1 MRSRYRIVVSSV
13 TVAALATTAAP
24 AFAQTD
30 TTSTFTISNITDF
43 HGYWQET
50 KRVPGAAKLK
60 CSIDKAAEGKTHILT
75 SSGDNIGASPFASM
89 LLEDQPTLDILN
101 LMKVQVSAVGNH
113 ELDKGAE
120 DFSTRVVESAGFDY
134 LAANAETL
142 KGAKDYVVKDLDG
155 AKVAF
160 VGTITADMPNLV
172 NPDSIAGITWNDPV
186 KATNNLAKKLKETGE
201 ADVVVAL
208 VHEGGIKA
216 DQFSKDVDIAFLG
229 HSHQKV
235 LQQDA
240 LPLLIQAGE
249 YGKNLANVE
258 VTYDKA
264 TKKVTFGNVELLD
277 ADAIRACDTPQPEID
292 AIVNDAAAKASVEGD
307 KVVGTA
313 DADFY
318 RAGDK
323 ESQLNNFIAN
333 VTRIGV
339 GNNSSVKPDLAV
351 MNAGGVRA
359 ELEKGDVTYAEAF
372 AIQPFGGE
380 NTYVELKGS
389 DVVAALEQQWRDD
402 KDRPMFPLGV
412 SDNVSYTYDPTAPVG
427 AKVTSVTID
436 GAPLDPNKTYIVAGS
451 TFILGG
457 GDSFEAFTRGTK
469 PVNLGYV
476 DLNALVEFLAS
487 DQKKTPRTSQ
497 SNVGVHIPAPLK
509 AGEKATIELS
519 SLLYEQGETA
529 TTATVKLGDASATAP
544 IKKDNGGATANEY
557 GVATVEINVPA
568 QLAGTQELRIT
579 TDAGTDV
586 VVPVE
591 VAAAEP
597 APTNTPTPT
606 PTPASTPTPAP
617 SGSSSEGQAPLV
629 AIIAGLLGALSLLT
643 LLLAK
648 PIDSVL
654 GPIAKI

>member
-1 MRSRYRIVVSSV
+1 MRSRFRIVVSSV
-13 TVAALATTAAP
+13 TVAALASTAAP
-24 AFAQTD
+24 AFSQTD
-30 TTSTFTISNITDF
+30 TTSNFTISNITDF

-50 KRVPGAAKLK
+50 KRVPGAARLK
-60 CSIDKAAEGKTHILT
+60 CSVDKAAEGKTHILT

-89 LLEDQPTLDILN
+89 LLDDKPTLDILN

-120 DFSTRVVESAGFDY
+120 DFSTRVLDNADFDY

-142 KGAKDYVVKDLDG
+142 SGAKNYVVKELDG

-172 NPDSIAGITWNDPV
+172 NPESIAGITWNDPV
-186 KATNNLAKKLKETGE
+186 EATNDLAKKLKGSGE

-216 DQFSKDVDIAFLG
+216 EQFSKDVDIAFLG
-229 HSHQKV
+229 HSHQTV

-249 YGKNLANVE
+249 YGKNLANVDVE
-258 VTYDKA
+258 YDKA

-292 AIVNDAAAKASVEGD
+292 AIVKDAVEKASVEGD

-313 DADFY
+313 DANFY

-359 ELEKGDVTYAEAF
+359 ELEEGDVTYAEAF

-427 AKVTSVTID
+427 SKVTSVTID

-487 DQKKTPRTSQ
+487 GEEKTPRTSQ
-497 SNVGVHIPAPLK
+497 SNVGVHLPAPLK
-509 AGEKATIELS
+509 AGETATIELS

-529 TTATVKLGDASATAP
+529 TTATVQLGDATASAT
-544 IKKDNGGATANEY
+544 ITKDNGGATANEY
-557 GVATVEINVPA
+557 GVATVELTVPVGA
-568 QLAGTQELRIT
+568 AGAQELRIT

-591 VAAAEP
+591 VAPATPEP
-597 APTNTPTPT
+597 APVK
-606 PTPASTPTPAP
+606 PADNSTSSQGDAP
-617 SGSSSEGQAPLV
+617 IA
-629 AIIAGLLGALSLLT
+629 AIIAGLLGALSLLV
-643 LLLAK
+643 LLFAR

-654 GPIAKI
+654 GPIVKF

>member
-89 LLEDQPTLDILN
+89 LLQDQPTLDILN

-120 DFSTRVVESAGFDY
+120 DFSTRVVESAEFDY

-229 HSHQKV
+229 HSHQQV

-240 LPLLIQAGE
+240 SPLLIQAGE

-264 TKKVTFGNVELLD
+264 TKKVTFGKVELLD
-277 ADAIRACDTPQPEID
+277 ADAIRACDTPQPDID
-292 AIVNDAAAKASVEGD
+292 AIVNDAVAKASVEGD

-427 AKVTSVTID
+427 SKVTSVTID
-436 GAPLDPNKTYIVAGS
+436 GAPLDPDKTYIVAGS

-457 GDSFEAFTRGTK
+457 GDSFKAFTRGTK

-606 PTPASTPTPAP
+606 PTPAP

>member
-120 DFSTRVVESAGFDY
+120 DFSTRVVESAEFDY

-229 HSHQKV
+229 HSHQQV

-240 LPLLIQAGE
+240 SPLLIQAGE

-264 TKKVTFGNVELLD
+264 TKKVTFGKVELLD

-292 AIVNDAAAKASVEGD
+292 AIVNDAVAKASVEGD

-427 AKVTSVTID
+427 SKVTSVTID
-436 GAPLDPNKTYIVAGS
+436 GAPLDPDKTYIVAGS

-457 GDSFEAFTRGTK
+457 GDSFKAFTRGTK

-606 PTPASTPTPAP
+606 PTPAP

-629 AIIAGLLGALSLLT
+629 AIIAGLVGALSLLT
-643 LLLAK
+643 LLLAN

>member
-89 LLEDQPTLDILN
+89 LLQDQPTLDILN

-120 DFSTRVVESAGFDY
+120 DFSTRVVDSAKFDY

-229 HSHQKV
+229 HSHQQV

-240 LPLLIQAGE
+240 SPLLIQAGE

-264 TKKVTFGNVELLD
+264 TKKVTFGKVELLD

-292 AIVNDAAAKASVEGD
+292 AIVNDAVAKASVEGD

-427 AKVTSVTID
+427 SKVTSVTID

-457 GDSFEAFTRGTK
+457 GDSFKAFTRGTK

-557 GVATVEINVPA
+557 GVANVEINVPA

-606 PTPASTPTPAP
+606 PTPAP
-617 SGSSSEGQAPLV
+617 SGSSSEGQASLV
-629 AIIAGLLGALSLLT
+629 AIIAGLVGALSLLT
-643 LLLAK
+643 LLLAN